1 MMQDPMA
8 NLAGGNPTTDATTTF
23 TDSKQIFDPFIMS
36 VNFHR
41 MDRIH
46 AVMGIVSGCV
56 AGIIGLTGWQGFGT
70 KNKNTTTTVGCNSHQ
85 KMSVTSH
92 ISRTR
97 LFFFVVL
104 SNVLFFLVCFLL
116 LHTLVSVAIWVVK
129 MDCQL
134 ATYSKQTKLQ
144 FFVTMSFQQSA
155 LSFTLFWTLFYGL
168 VYLY

>member
-1 MMQDPMA
+1 MQLTPK
-8 NLAGGNPTTDATTTF
+8 NVRNFTHLTYAT
-23 TDSKQIFDPFIMS
+23 
-36 VNFHR
+36 
-41 MDRIH
+41 
-46 AVMGIVSGCV
+46 
-56 AGIIGLTGWQGFGT
+56 L
-70 KNKNTTTTVGCNSHQ
+70 
-85 KMSVTSH
+85 
-92 ISRTR
+92 
-97 LFFFVVL
+97 FFVVL